1 MLRSISAEKNI
12 LSQGLK
18 ALYLKKL
25 SMLSKDQHCLEA
37 IIEAIDRIIEY
48 TSNFKS
54 ADDFNN
60 DHVNFDATMMNFV
73 VIGEM
78 VDKLSEGFKKQNS
91 QVEWIKIKGFRNIV
105 AHDYFG
111 IDAEEV
117 WQIIKNKIP
126 YLKIEIS
133 NLLS

>member
-1 MLRSISAEKNI
+1 MLT
-12 LSQGLK
+12 
-18 ALYLKKL
+18 
-25 SMLSKDQHCLEA
+25 KDQYFIES

-48 TSNFKS
+48 TAKIKS

-60 DHVNFDATMMNFV
+60 DYRNFDATMMNFV

-78 VDKLSEGFKKQNS
+78 VDKISDELKSKHPEI
-91 QVEWIKIKGFRNIV
+91 EWIKIKGFRNIV

-126 YLKIEIS
+126 DLKTA
-133 NLLS
+133 LRHLPD